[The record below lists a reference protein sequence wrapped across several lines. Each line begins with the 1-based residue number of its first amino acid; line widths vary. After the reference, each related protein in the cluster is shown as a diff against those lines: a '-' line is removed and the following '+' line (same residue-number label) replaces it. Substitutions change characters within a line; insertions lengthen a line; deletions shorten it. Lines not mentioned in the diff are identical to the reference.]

1 MPTLVEVVWMPG
13 VMSPPRRQAT
23 GDWGVPRGGATAQL
37 LAQQRAALGDK
48 EEERKPWLRTSCV
61 PSGRLLGGGGIDT
74 RPRRGG
80 RMPHSKGTEDRESSA
95 ILCHQGY
102 LGSTCGR
109 VPPPLRDSGIFWLCL
124 PCQISNWALTSSLG
138 FWS

>member
-1 MPTLVEVVWMPG
+1 
-13 VMSPPRRQAT
+13 
-23 GDWGVPRGGATAQL
+23 
-37 LAQQRAALGDK
+37 
-48 EEERKPWLRTSCV
+48 
-61 PSGRLLGGGGIDT
+61 
-74 RPRRGG
+74 
-80 RMPHSKGTEDRESSA
+80 MPHFKGTEDRESSA